1 MRAYAAPHQQ
11 DVWGPRRA
19 RIIAVGLALI
29 FTVIVGR
36 SAYVAFNGP
45 DRRAVPVAAV
55 EAVRRADI
63 VDRRGELMATTV
75 EGTSLAVDPSAIWD
89 SRDVVAGIRTVFPD
103 LREDALTAMM
113 ADRKRQFVWVK
124 RGLDEEQIKA
134 LKELGVEGL
143 MFVNEPQRRYPGGS
157 LAGHVL
163 GYTSIDG
170 DGLEGIE
177 RVYDDRLKK
186 GGEALQLTLDASV
199 QFVVEEELTRAFAD
213 FDMKGAAGIVIDA
226 HTGAVRAIASWPQI
240 DPRLRGEEGD
250 DARTNRAL
258 NARMELG
265 SIYKPLTVAA
275 ALEAGTL
282 QTADTFDVS
291 KPVKIGAV
299 TVRDQH
305 PLARVSGRT
314 ATAEDILAES
324 SNIGTALI
332 AQRMGVDQQK
342 AFLGK
347 VGLLAGHGGEGPQW
361 ASPLIPQ
368 RWDETAMAT
377 VAYGHGISVSP
388 LAFAMTYVPFAN
400 GGEYVSPAFLEPVDP
415 DKVKRSRV
423 MSKQTADAVL
433 NMMRTTVTQ
442 GSGKLANAN
451 GYEVAGKTG
460 TAEKPTPEGYDPD
473 RNITSFAAVFPASR
487 PQFVVLVVL
496 DEAQPRTGE
505 QRTAAFTAASIA
517 GKVIAR
523 AAPLLDVQ
531 PVLEATAT
539 RGIATV
545 TRSSAEANAQ

>member
-1 MRAYAAPHQQ
+1 MRAFAAPYSR
-11 DVWGPRRA
+11 DLWGPRRA
-19 RIIAVGLALI
+19 RIIAVGLALV

-45 DRRAVPVAAV
+45 DRSAVPVAAV
-55 EAVRRADI
+55 EAARRADI
-63 VDRRGELMATTV
+63 MDRRGELLATTV
-75 EGTSLAVDPSAIWD
+75 EGMSLAVDPSAIWD

-103 LREDALTAMM
+103 LREDALTAIM
-113 ADRKRQFVWVK
+113 ADKKRQFAWVK
-124 RGLDEEQIKA
+124 RGLDDEQIKA

-143 MFVNEPQRRYPGGS
+143 MFVSEPQRRYPGGS
-157 LAGHVL
+157 LAGHFL

-177 RVYDDRLKK
+177 NVYDERLKQ
-186 GGEALQLTLDASV
+186 GGVALQLTLDASV

-213 FDMKGAAGIVIDA
+213 FDMKGAVGIVIDA
-226 HTGAVRAIASWPQI
+226 HSGAVRAIASWPEI
-240 DPRLRGEEGD
+240 DPRRRGEEGD

-275 ALEAGTL
+275 AMEAGAL
-282 QTADTFDVS
+282 QPADTFDVS
-291 KPVKIGAV
+291 MPVKIGAV
-299 TVRDQH
+299 MVRDLH
-305 PLARVSGRT
+305 PLTRVSGKA

-324 SNIGTALI
+324 SNIGAALI
-332 AQRMGVDQQK
+332 AQRIGADQQK

-347 VGLLAGHGGEGPQW
+347 LGLLAGHGGEGPQW

-368 RWDETAMAT
+368 TWDQTAMAT

-388 LAFAMTYVPFAN
+388 LAFAMTYAPFAN
-400 GGEYVSPAFLEPVDP
+400 GGEYVSPSFIEPIDP
-415 DKVKRSRV
+415 ANIRQTRV
-423 MSKQTADAVL
+423 MSARTADAVL
-433 NMMRTTVTQ
+433 GMMRTTVTQ
-442 GSGKLANAN
+442 GSGKLAEAN

-460 TAEKPTPEGYDPD
+460 TAEKPTPDGYDPD

-505 QRTAAFTAASIA
+505 QRTAAYTAALIA

-539 RGIATV
+539 RGSAPPVRT
-545 TRSSAEANAQ
+545 SAEGDAQ

>member
-1 MRAYAAPHQQ
+1 MRAYAAPYPK

-19 RIIAVGLALI
+19 RIIAVGLALV
-29 FTVIVGR
+29 FVVIVGR

-45 DRRAVPVAAV
+45 DRSAVPVAVV
-55 EAVRRADI
+55 EDVRRADI
-63 VDRRGELMATTV
+63 VDRRGELLATTV

-113 ADRKRQFVWVK
+113 ADKKRQFAWVK
-124 RGLDEEQIKA
+124 RGLDDEQIKA

-143 MFVNEPQRRYPGGS
+143 MFVNEAQRRYPGGS
-157 LAGHVL
+157 LAGHFL

-170 DGLEGIE
+170 DGLEGVE
-177 RVYDDRLKK
+177 RVYDERLKQ
-186 GGEALQLTLDASV
+186 GVEPLQLTLDASV

-213 FDMKGAAGIVIDA
+213 FDMKGAAGIVLDA

-250 DARTNRAL
+250 DAKTNRAL

-275 ALEAGTL
+275 ALEAGVL
-282 QTADTFDVS
+282 QGTDTFDVS
-291 KPVKIGAV
+291 APVKIGAV

-305 PLARVSGRT
+305 PLTRVSGKA

-324 SNIGTALI
+324 SNIGAAMI
-332 AQRMGVDQQK
+332 AQRMGAERQK
-342 AFLGK
+342 EFLGK

-361 ASPLIPQ
+361 ASPLVPQ
-368 RWDETAMAT
+368 KWDQTAMAT

-388 LAFAMTYVPFAN
+388 LAFAMTYTPFAN
-400 GGEYVSPAFLEPVDP
+400 GGEYVSPSFIEPVDAGS
-415 DKVKRSRV
+415 VKRTRV
-423 MSKQTADAVL
+423 MSARTADAVL
-433 NMMRTTVTQ
+433 GMMRTTVTQ
-442 GSGKLANAN
+442 GSGKLAEAN

-460 TAEKPTPEGYDPD
+460 TAEKPTPNGYDPD

-505 QRTAAFTAASIA
+505 QRTAAYTAALIA

-539 RGIATV
+539 RGIAPL
-545 TRSSAEANAQ
+545 TRTSAEADAQ

>member
-1 MRAYAAPHQQ
+1 MRAYAAPYPK

-19 RIIAVGLALI
+19 RIIAVGLALV
-29 FTVIVGR
+29 FVVIVGR

-45 DRRAVPVAAV
+45 DRSAVPVAAV
-55 EAVRRADI
+55 EDVRRADI
-63 VDRRGELMATTV
+63 VDRRGELLATTV

-113 ADRKRQFVWVK
+113 ADKKRQFAWVK
-124 RGLDEEQIKA
+124 RGLDDEQIKA

-143 MFVNEPQRRYPGGS
+143 MFVNEAQRRYPGGS
-157 LAGHVL
+157 LAGHFL

-170 DGLEGIE
+170 DGLEGVE
-177 RVYDDRLKK
+177 RVYDERLKQ
-186 GGEALQLTLDASV
+186 GVEPLQLTLDASV

-213 FDMKGAAGIVIDA
+213 FDMKGAAGIVLDA

-240 DPRLRGEEGD
+240 APRLRGEEGD
-250 DARTNRAL
+250 DAKTNRAL

-275 ALEAGTL
+275 ALEAGVL
-282 QTADTFDVS
+282 QGTDTFDVS
-291 KPVKIGAV
+291 APVKIGAV

-305 PLARVSGRT
+305 PLTRVSGKA
-314 ATAEDILAES
+314 ATAADILAES
-324 SNIGTALI
+324 SNIGTAMI
-332 AQRMGVDQQK
+332 AQRMGAERQK
-342 AFLGK
+342 EFLGK

-361 ASPLIPQ
+361 ASPLVPQ
-368 RWDETAMAT
+368 KWDQTAMAT

-388 LAFAMTYVPFAN
+388 LAFAMAYTPFAN
-400 GGEYVSPAFLEPVDP
+400 GGEYVSPSFIEPVDAGS
-415 DKVKRSRV
+415 VKRTRV
-423 MSKQTADAVL
+423 MSARTADAVL
-433 NMMRTTVTQ
+433 GMMRTTVTQ
-442 GSGKLANAN
+442 GSGKLAEAN

-460 TAEKPTPEGYDPD
+460 TAEKPTPNGYDPD

-505 QRTAAFTAASIA
+505 QRTAAYTAALIA

-539 RGIATV
+539 RGIAPL
-545 TRSSAEANAQ
+545 TRTSAEADAQ

>member
-1 MRAYAAPHQQ
+1 
-11 DVWGPRRA
+11 
-19 RIIAVGLALI
+19 
-29 FTVIVGR
+29 
-36 SAYVAFNGP
+36 
-45 DRRAVPVAAV
+45 V

-63 VDRRGELMATTV
+63 VDRRGELLATTV

-113 ADRKRQFVWVK
+113 ADKKRQFAWVK

-143 MFVNEPQRRYPGGS
+143 MFVSEPQRRYPGGS

-177 RVYDDRLKK
+177 RVYDDRLRQ

-213 FDMKGAAGIVIDA
+213 FDMRGGAGIVIDA

-275 ALEAGTL
+275 ALEAGAL

-305 PLARVSGRT
+305 PLARVSGKT

-388 LAFAMTYVPFAN
+388 LAFAMTYAPFAN
-400 GGEYVSPAFLEPVDP
+400 GGEYVPPAFLEPVDP
-415 DKVKRSRV
+415 HKVKRARV
-423 MSKQTADAVL
+423 MSKRTADEVL
-433 NMMRTTVTQ
+433 GMMRTTVTQ

-460 TAEKPTPEGYDPD
+460 TAEKPTPDGYDPD

-505 QRTAAFTAASIA
+505 QRTAAYTAASIA
-517 GKVIAR
+517 GKVIVR

-539 RGIATV
+539 RGIAPVART
-545 TRSSAEANAQ
+545 SGEADAQ